1 MGVTHA
7 EQEEEQ
13 DGLSGPGRIAAAAA
27 LVLALLALGWIL
39 FGGNDDYVVKAR
51 FQAATQMVKGNLVQI
66 GGRPVGTVDKI
77 SLTEDSQAAISVTM
91 EEPLREGSSAVI
103 RSTSLSGVANRYIS
117 LAMGPDNADRY
128 EEGATITG
136 EDTTAPVDL
145 DQLFNVFRNK
155 QRESLQKFIEGNA
168 TVYADK
174 GRLANRAYKF
184 LNPALNSSERLFAEV
199 SRDSVALQNFLV
211 EGSQVF
217 GAIADRRDDL
227 SSLVSN
233 ANTALGAVNNQNDAL
248 DRSLSALPGTL
259 RQSNT
264 TFVNLRAALD
274 DLDPLVA
281 ASKPATRNLAPF
293 LRLLRQDAGLAV
305 PVFSDL
311 ADITNK
317 TGANNDLAD
326 TLNDLPT
333 LRDAGAT
340 AFPDAVQA
348 MDDSQSNIAFLRP
361 YTPDL
366 IGWISKF
373 GQATAYYDANGHYA
387 RVSPTASNIY
397 DYNEVSG
404 DLDPIYTQPERQ
416 FDDLDFGLFQ
426 RCPGGGTQQAADLS
440 NPFLDDGNLG
450 AGDCDPSDLPP
461 GP

>member
-1 MGVTHA
+1 MS
-7 EQEEEQ
+7 
-13 DGLSGPGRIAAAAA
+13 DGTVESGRGSVFLARG
-27 LVLALLALGWIL
+27 LALLALAVAAVLAVVLL
-39 FGGNDDYVVKAR
+39 FGGSDGHRYTFVFETGGQLVPGNEVLIAG
-51 FQAATQMVKGNLVQI
+51 QA
-66 GGRPVGTVDKI
+66 VGTIDSI
-77 SLTEDSQAAISVTM
+77 DLTDDSQAAVEVTLND
-91 EEPLREGSSAVI
+91 PLTEGSTAVV

-117 LAMGPDNADRY
+117 LTMGPDNAERY
-128 EEGATITG
+128 EEGATIAG

-217 GAIADRRDDL
+217 GALADRRDDL

-233 ANTALGAVNNQNDAL
+233 ANGALGAINNQNDAL

-281 ASKPATRNLAPF
+281 ASKPATRDLAPF

-311 ADITNK
+311 AAVTDK
-317 TGANNDLAD
+317 QGANNDLAD
-326 TLNDLPT
+326 MLADLPA
-333 LRDAGAT
+333 LRDAGVT
-340 AFPDAVQA
+340 AFPDAIQA

-366 IGWISKF
+366 IGWLQKF

-387 RVSPTASNIY
+387 RVSPAASNIY
-397 DYNEVSG
+397 DYNEITG
-404 DLDPIYTQPERQ
+404 DLDPQYTEPEDQ
-416 FDDLDFGLFQ
+416 FDDIDFGLFQ
-426 RCPGGGTQQAADLS
+426 RCPGGGTQPAADLS

-450 AGDCDPSDLPP
+450 ADDCDPSDVPP